1 MGKVSKAIHD
11 IGTAVWF
18 GGTLM
23 GTLAMNPAV
32 EVLDDPEE
40 RGKMVDEGWALF
52 QPWAAAGLL
61 GALISH
67 VAIRRDG
74 PSNASSAYKSAAA
87 AKDLLMV
94 TAVVSSVASMALG
107 EYAMHQEPDAYTP
120 IETATTP
127 TEGTPYETA
136 QAQSGLTVASWVQ
149 LLSGVGI
156 FVTGAIMAAE
166 REKGFLE
173 RWRS

>member
-1 MGKVSKAIHD
+1 MGKISKAVHD
-11 IGTAVWF
+11 LGTAVWF

-67 VAIRRDG
+67 VAIRRGG
-74 PSNASSAYKSAAA
+74 PENASSCYKTTAAF
-87 AKDLLMV
+87 KDVLMV
-94 TAVVSSVASMALG
+94 SALVSSVASMALG
-107 EYAMHQEPDAYTP
+107 EYALHQEPDAYSDAESNNLD
-120 IETATTP
+120 IE
-127 TEGTPYETA
+127 
-136 QAQSGLTVASWVQ
+136 QAQSGLTMASCVQ

-156 FVTGAIMAAE
+156 IIASAIMADE
-166 REKGFLE
+166 REK
-173 RWRS
+173 

>member
-1 MGKVSKAIHD
+1 MGKISKAIHD
-11 IGTAVWF
+11 VGTAVWF

-67 VAIRRDG
+67 VALRRGG
-74 PSNASSAYKSAAA
+74 PADASSCYKTAAV

-94 TAVVSSVASMALG
+94 SAVVSSVASMALG

-120 IETATTP
+120 IEDATTP
-127 TEGTPYETA
+127 TAGTDPDTA
-136 QAQSGLTVASWVQ
+136 QAQSGLTIASWVQ
-149 LLSGVGI
+149 LLSGLGI
-156 FVTGAIMAAE
+156 LIAGAVMADE
-166 REKGFLE
+166 
-173 RWRS
+173 

>member
-1 MGKVSKAIHD
+1 MGKISKAIHD

-61 GALISH
+61 GALIGH
-67 VAIRRDG
+67 VAMRRGG
-74 PSNASSAYKSAAA
+74 PEDASSCYKATAV
-87 AKDLLMV
+87 AKDVLMA
-94 TAVVSSVASMALG
+94 TALVSSVASMALG
-107 EYAMHQEPDAYTP
+107 EYAMHQEPDAYAMDDATAP
-120 IETATTP
+120 ET
-127 TEGTPYETA
+127 ETSFEIA
-136 QAQSGLTVASWVQ
+136 PAQSGLTIASWVQ

-156 FVTGAIMAAE
+156 FVTSAVLAAE
-166 REKGFLE
+166 REK
-173 RWRS
+173 

>member
-1 MGKVSKAIHD
+1 MGKISKAIHD
-11 IGTAVWF
+11 VGTAVWF

-67 VAIRRDG
+67 VALRRG
-74 PSNASSAYKSAAA
+74 APANPSSCYKTAAL

-94 TAVVSSVASMALG
+94 SAVVSSVASMALG

-120 IETATTP
+120 IEDATTP
-127 TEGTPYETA
+127 TAGTHADTA
-136 QAQSGLTVASWVQ
+136 QAQSGLTIASWAQ

-156 FVTGAIMAAE
+156 LIAGAVMADE
-166 REKGFLE
+166 Q
-173 RWRS
+173 

>member
-1 MGKVSKAIHD
+1 MGKISKAVHD

-61 GALISH
+61 SALIAH
-67 VAIRRDG
+67 VAIRRGG
-74 PSNASSAYKSAAA
+74 PENASGCYKAAA
-87 AKDLLMV
+87 VTKDVLMA
-94 TAVVSSVASMALG
+94 TALVSSVASMALG

-120 IETATTP
+120 IEDATTP
-127 TEGTPYETA
+127 SDETPYETA
-136 QAQSGLTVASWVQ
+136 QAQSGLTIASWVQ

-156 FVTGAIMAAE
+156 FLTNAVMSAE
-166 REKGFLE
+166 KEK
-173 RWRS
+173 

>member
-1 MGKVSKAIHD
+1 MGKISKAIHD

-67 VAIRRDG
+67 VAIRRGG
-74 PSNASSAYKSAAA
+74 PKNASSTYKTAAA
-87 AKDLLMV
+87 VKDVLMV
-94 TAVVSSVASMALG
+94 TAVASSVASMALG

-120 IETATTP
+120 VEDGQTP
-127 TEGTPYETA
+127 NADTPYESA
-136 QAQSGLTVASWVQ
+136 QAMGGLTIASWVQ
-149 LLSGVGI
+149 LVAGVGI
-156 FVTGAIMAAE
+156 FLTGAIMSSE
-166 REKGFLE
+166 RENKL
-173 RWRS
+173 SL

>member
-1 MGKVSKAIHD
+1 MGKISKAIHD
-11 IGTAVWF
+11 LGTAVWF

-23 GTLAMNPAV
+23 GTMAMNPAV

-52 QPWAAAGLL
+52 QPWGAAGLL

-67 VAIRRDG
+67 VAIRRGG
-74 PSNASSAYKSAAA
+74 PENASDCYKTTAII
-87 AKDLLMV
+87 KDLLMV

-120 IETATTP
+120 IEDATTP
-127 TEGTPYETA
+127 TAGTDSDTA
-136 QAQSGLTVASWVQ
+136 QAQSGLTIASRVQ

-156 FVTGAIMAAE
+156 IIAAAIMSAE
-166 REKGFLE
+166 REK
-173 RWRS
+173 

>member
-1 MGKVSKAIHD
+1 MGKISKAVHD
-11 IGTAVWF
+11 IGTAIWF

-23 GTLAMNPAV
+23 GTMALNPAV

-67 VAIRRDG
+67 IAIRRGG
-74 PSNASSAYKSAAA
+74 PKDASKCYKATAV
-87 AKDLLMV
+87 AKDVLMV
-94 TAVVSSVASMALG
+94 SALVSSIASMALG
-107 EYAMHQEPDAYTP
+107 EYALHQEPDAYTP
-120 IETATTP
+120 VEDGTTP

-136 QAQSGLTVASWVQ
+136 QAQSGLTIASAVQ

-156 FVTGAIMAAE
+156 LVAGAIMAAE
-166 REKGFLE
+166 REKN
-173 RWRS
+173 

>member
-1 MGKVSKAIHD
+1 MGKISKVVHD
-11 IGTAVWF
+11 LGTAVWF

-67 VAIRRDG
+67 VAIRRGG
-74 PSNASSAYKSAAA
+74 PENASSCYKTAAVT
-87 AKDLLMV
+87 KDVLMV
-94 TAVVSSVASMALG
+94 SALVSSIASMALG
-107 EYAMHQEPDAYTP
+107 EYALHQEPDAYSDAKSTDLD
-120 IETATTP
+120 IE
-127 TEGTPYETA
+127 
-136 QAQSGLTVASWVQ
+136 QAQSGLTMASSVQ

-156 FVTGAIMAAE
+156 IIASAFMAAE
-166 REKGFLE
+166 REK
-173 RWRS
+173 

>member
-1 MGKVSKAIHD
+1 MGKISKAIHD
-11 IGTAVWF
+11 VGTAVWF

-67 VAIRRDG
+67 VALRRSG
-74 PSNASSAYKSAAA
+74 PADASSCYKTAAV

-94 TAVVSSVASMALG
+94 SALVSSVASMALG

-120 IETATTP
+120 IEDATTP
-127 TEGTPYETA
+127 TAGTDYDTA
-136 QAQSGLTVASWVQ
+136 QAQSGLTIASWVQ
-149 LLSGVGI
+149 LISGVGI
-156 FVTGAIMAAE
+156 LIAGAVMADE
-166 REKGFLE
+166 Q
-173 RWRS
+173 